1 MRARRRFLS
10 CLLAAS
16 VAATMCSSAFA
27 AEGQG
32 GESTSDSSVHGLEM
46 SKTYDAENGKLTLE
60 AYVTGESQT
69 VITKQPVDIAL
80 VLDISG
86 SMDEEITV
94 GSGTDVL
101 NVLDSQYGGAEGI
114 YTMRIADGFGV
125 TRRYDLR
132 YRNGQWQY
140 NKILGGWT
148 NLIGSGY
155 ESNAKQ
161 TYITKLN
168 ALKIATQRF
177 IDSAQTSSDPSDP
190 NRIAI
195 ISYATQS
202 SVDMDLTAV
211 DAAGAQELK
220 NTVTAFPANTDC
232 TF

>member
-46 SKTYDAENGKLTLE
+46 SKTYDSESGKLTLE

-94 GSGTDVL
+94 GNGTDVL

-114 YTMRIADGFGV
+114 YTMRIADGWGV

-168 ALKIATQRF
+168 ALKIATQF
-177 IDSAQTSSDPSDP
+177 TTSFF
-190 NRIAI
+190 
-195 ISYATQS
+195 
-202 SVDMDLTAV
+202 V
-211 DAAGAQELK
+211 K
-220 NTVTAFPANTDC
+220 ND
-232 TF
+232 